1 MLWEVVVSLSPYLFE
16 NMLMCFGF
24 FFFYL
29 TKVKVDGFGKSNTT
43 QKEMTLNRAASAPIT
58 IMS

>member
-1 MLWEVVVSLSPYLFE
+1 MLWEVVVSLSPHLFE

-24 FFFYL
+24 FFYL
-29 TKVKVDGFGKSNTT
+29 TKVKMDGFGKSNTT